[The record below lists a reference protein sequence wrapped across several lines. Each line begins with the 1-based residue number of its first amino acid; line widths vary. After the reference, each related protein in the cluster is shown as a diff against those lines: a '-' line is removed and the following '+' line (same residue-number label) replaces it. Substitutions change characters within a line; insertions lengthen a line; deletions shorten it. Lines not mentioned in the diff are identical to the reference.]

1 MSFKDLIKLVAVV
14 IVLFSWSPKNCYGAG
29 GAKNRPSKE
38 EDLELENQL
47 KILNKPPV
55 KSIRTKFGDIYDCIN
70 IYKQPAFDHPLLKNH
85 KIQMKPN
92 LVLQEERN
100 NGFTSGRFWSS
111 DAEKSE
117 RKFHNQRCPT
127 GTVPIRRTK
136 KEELVNAKHYSN
148 WGISHHSVSAQL
160 SDKKSYY
167 GASAKMNTRNP
178 LIDHNDPN
186 KFSTAQIW
194 IQNGPTE
201 EVNSIEFGWAVF
213 PGLFGDNLTRVFG
226 LWTADGLKKTGCYNM
241 LCPGFMQID
250 PMYSFGEVLS
260 VADYG
265 ETPKYMH
272 FRVHR
277 DPVTGNWWLFD
288 GPDHAP
294 LGYWPTQIL
303 PHLASNVSVIKYG
316 GIAGG
321 RIPSKPT
328 PPLGNGK
335 LPNPYLDFGY
345 SCHMLTMKTINDKG
359 KSEDVDA
366 TKLLLKGDT
375 ASSCYDIKLPA
386 YASSYWGTV
395 IFFGGPGGI
404 CR

>member
-85 KIQMKPN
+85 KIQVTIFS
-92 LVLQEERN
+92 LIWFSISL
-100 NGFTSGRFWSS
+100 SS
-111 DAEKSE
+111 
-117 RKFHNQRCPT
+117 N

-201 EVNSIEFGWAVF
+201 EVNSIEFGWAV
-213 PGLFGDNLTRVFG
+213 
-226 LWTADGLKKTGCYNM
+226 
-241 LCPGFMQID
+241 
-250 PMYSFGEVLS
+250 
-260 VADYG
+260 
-265 ETPKYMH
+265 
-272 FRVHR
+272 
-277 DPVTGNWWLFD
+277 
-288 GPDHAP
+288 
-294 LGYWPTQIL
+294 
-303 PHLASNVSVIKYG
+303 
-316 GIAGG
+316 
-321 RIPSKPT
+321 
-328 PPLGNGK
+328 
-335 LPNPYLDFGY
+335 
-345 SCHMLTMKTINDKG
+345 
-359 KSEDVDA
+359 SE
-366 TKLLLKGDT
+366 LLKD
-375 ASSCYDIKLPA
+375 Y
-386 YASSYWGTV
+386 
-395 IFFGGPGGI
+395 FFLSF
-404 CR
+404 